1 MTDEPTE
8 LRPSVA
14 FTIDGR
20 GYETRDRR
28 RPAADLLRLAGVD
41 PALYDLGELRG
52 QRPEPTRY
60 TDEELVRIRP
70 GSRFVTIRQNADVA

>member
-1 MTDEPTE
+1 MNDKPTE

-14 FTIDGR
+14 YTIDGR

-28 RPAADLLRLAGVD
+28 QPAADLLRLAGVD

-52 QRPEPTRY
+52 QRPEPVRY
-60 TDEELVRIRP
+60 ADDEVVEIHPRA
-70 GSRFVTIRQNADVA
+70 RFVTIRQKADVA